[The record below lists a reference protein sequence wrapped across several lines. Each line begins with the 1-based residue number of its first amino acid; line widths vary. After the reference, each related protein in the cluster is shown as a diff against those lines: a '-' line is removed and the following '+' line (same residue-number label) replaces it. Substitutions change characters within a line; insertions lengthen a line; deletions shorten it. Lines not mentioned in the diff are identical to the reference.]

1 MMKAMDERPSPST
14 QPMPTSEAMLNGA
27 CAKPSSSMRNLL
39 MMPIRGWSKNTQ
51 PMEVK
56 NVGTSAPMVARAKI
70 KFLPGKSVRS
80 TSQAIGTAKNSAIKT
95 VVVAK
100 PKVLSSVR

>member
-1 MMKAMDERPSPST
+1 
-14 QPMPTSEAMLNGA
+14 
-27 CAKPSSSMRNLL
+27 MRNLL
-39 MMPIRGWSKNTQ
+39 MMPMRGWSKNTQ

-56 NVGTSAPMVARAKI
+56 NVGTSAPIVARAKI
-70 KFLPGKSVRS
+70 RFLPGKSVRS